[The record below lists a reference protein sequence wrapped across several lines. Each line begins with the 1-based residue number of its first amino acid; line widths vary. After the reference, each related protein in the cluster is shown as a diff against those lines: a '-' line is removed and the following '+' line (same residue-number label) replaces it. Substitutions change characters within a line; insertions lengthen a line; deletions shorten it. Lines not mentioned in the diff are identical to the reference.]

1 MSQLPGAPDEAR
13 PATQLLALGTG
24 WVGSAILLA
33 VLLSLTYLP
42 THAGNAS
49 GADGFIATIAGLY
62 VVGFSLAL
70 VRVTRGALLR
80 LGGSTEPIAL
90 LGSDA
95 GVYIDPRIGAGWRL
109 AAVAAGTIVAIT
121 AAVGAAL
128 VGASTPPGTYAHA
141 LAILGIVANLALVG
155 GALIPTP
162 GFTGWALVLA
172 VADLRGSTPDTR
184 VRRASRLA
192 RVLGIPMFLGLA
204 LLAWLLGDAALMV
217 ASVIA
222 AVLIRTRSRWAE
234 GHDAIARFLARHV
247 VGDFARPIINR
258 ADGTE
263 TLAELAQ
270 RVDATGVTAI
280 EAGGALVGAV
290 GPRQLARRSPGSH
303 GEPVSARMVALA
315 DIPQLSASSPA
326 AGIVGA
332 VARHGFAFV
341 RGPGGLGWVEAG
353 DVLAQILMGLGGTAG
368 TTGADPE
375 SAASVRPSD

>member
-1 MSQLPGAPDEAR
+1 MSQLPGASHEAR
-13 PATQLLALGTG
+13 PGMQRLALGTG
-24 WVGSAILLA
+24 WVGPAILLA
-33 VLLSLTYLP
+33 ALLSLTYLP
-42 THAGNAS
+42 AHAGGAS
-49 GADGFIATIAGLY
+49 GADRFIATIAALY

-70 VRVTRGALLR
+70 VRLTRGALLR
-80 LGGSTEPIAL
+80 LGGSREPIAL
-90 LGSDA
+90 LGSGGGAILDS
-95 GVYIDPRIGAGWRL
+95 RIGARWRL
-109 AAVAAGTIVAIT
+109 AAVASGTIVAVT
-121 AAVGAAL
+121 AAVAAAL
-128 VGASTPPGTYAHA
+128 VGATAPPGTYAHA
-141 LAILGIVANLALVG
+141 LATLGTVVNLALVG
-155 GALIPTP
+155 GVLIPTP

-184 VRRASRLA
+184 IRRASRLA
-192 RVLGIPMFLGLA
+192 QVLGIPLFIGLA

-217 ASVIA
+217 ASAIA
-222 AVLIRTRSRWAE
+222 ATLIRTRSRWAE
-234 GHDAIARFLARHV
+234 GHDAVTRFLARHV
-247 VGDFARPIINR
+247 VGDLARPIINR
-258 ADGTE
+258 ADGAE
-263 TLAELAQ
+263 TFAAFA
-270 RVDATGVTAI
+270 RRADATGVTAI

-303 GEPVSARMVALA
+303 AEPVSARMVALA